1 MDTTSYCDVLA
12 RRLSG
17 WKALLRGI
25 KQRSEHAPGS
35 KSEHAPSLSAADLHS
50 VISEIDAQLAELE
63 TACPAEWSSGL
74 RGGDDGIRDL
84 KITLRKLSEEAH
96 GRLIPDSLSWVSG

>member
-1 MDTTSYCDVLA
+1 MDATSYCDVLA

-17 WKALLRGI
+17 WKALLHGI
-25 KQRSEHAPGS
+25 TQGSAHASGPEPG
-35 KSEHAPSLSAADLHS
+35 HARLLSAANLHS
-50 VISEIDAQLAELE
+50 VIKEIDAQLEELE
-63 TACPAEWSSGL
+63 TACPAEWSSG
-74 RGGDDGIRDL
+74 RRAGDGGIHDL